1 MELNKVVDFTLLN
14 EAGQPISI
22 SDFRGKPVVIYFYPK
37 DNTPGC
43 TTQASQY
50 KELYDEFQKLGVEI
64 IGISKDGQKSHQ
76 KFKRDHDLPFTLLT
90 DNDLNITTQLGF
102 TGQKKVMKN
111 SILGIIRSSIVI
123 DEEGKL
129 IKIFKGCKSKEDA
142 HVVLKFLKNRLEEEK
157 K

>member
-1 MELNKVVDFTLLN
+1 MELNNVVDFSLLN
-14 EAGQPISI
+14 EEGQPISI

-43 TTQASQY
+43 TTQALMY
-50 KELYDEFQKLGVEI
+50 KELYSEFQNLGVEI

-90 DNDLNITTQLGF
+90 DNDLVVTSEMGF

-111 SILGIIRSSIVI
+111 SALGVIRSAII
-123 DEEGKL
+123 LDEEGKI
-129 IKIFKGCKSKEDA
+129 IKILKASKAKENAQEALD
-142 HVVLKFLKNRLEEEK
+142 FLKNRFKEEK
-157 K
+157 

>member
-1 MELNKVVDFTLLN
+1 MELNNVVDFSLLN
-14 EAGQPISI
+14 EEGQPISI

-43 TTQASQY
+43 TTQALMY
-50 KELYDEFQKLGVEI
+50 KELYSEFQNLGVEI

-90 DNDLNITTQLGF
+90 DNDLVVTSEMGF

-111 SILGIIRSSIVI
+111 SVLGVIRSAII
-123 DEEGKL
+123 LDEEGKI
-129 IKIFKGCKSKEDA
+129 IKILKASKAKENAQEALD
-142 HVVLKFLKNRLEEEK
+142 FLKNRFKEEK
-157 K
+157 